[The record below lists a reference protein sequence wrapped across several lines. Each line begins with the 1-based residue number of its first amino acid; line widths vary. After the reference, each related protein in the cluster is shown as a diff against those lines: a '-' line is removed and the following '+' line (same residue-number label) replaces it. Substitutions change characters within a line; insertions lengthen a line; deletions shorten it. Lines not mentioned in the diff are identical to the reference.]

1 MNRCENCKCW
11 KDRRFLLV
19 QVTKNVHQPQFP
31 CLLPLPTPEKPLP
44 SIYPHPQNTER
55 IFLSEWLVS
64 VFRIVHWDLEHVH
77 ELVVEYSPFYLQ
89 PGFVPGSI
97 TALVSL
103 LYLFFYAWVFFFK
116 QKLRLIVHTV
126 LINGS
131 PDGALMILMVVT
143 NSLPLPLWE
152 LGLYPLRIWGELF
165 IVLASRIW
173 QKCCC

>member
-19 QVTKNVHQPQFP
+19 QVTKNVHQPISMFTSSSYSRETTP
-31 CLLPLPTPEKPLP
+31 INLPPSPKYRKDFLVRMTGECL
-44 SIYPHPQNTER
+44 
-55 IFLSEWLVS
+55 
-64 VFRIVHWDLEHVH
+64 HWDLEHVH
-77 ELVVEYSPFYLQ
+77 VLVVEYSPFYLQ

-103 LYLFFYAWVFFFK
+103 LYLFFYAWVFFLK
-116 QKLRLIVHTV
+116 QKLRLIVHMV

-143 NSLPLPLWE
+143 NSLPLPL
-152 LGLYPLRIWGELF
+152 
-165 IVLASRIW
+165 
-173 QKCCC
+173 